1 MLSFVARRLLV
12 AIPTLLILVIL
23 SFILMYAAPGGP
35 FNSERPLPPEV
46 LANIEAKYGLDQP
59 FWKQIVNYVV
69 SVVTQFDFGPSFQ
82 YKDRSV
88 NDVIAQGFPVTLT
101 YGFWSFV
108 VAVSVGMSLGIA
120 AAIKQNS
127 WLDYL
132 AVGISIGAQVLPN
145 FVMAP
150 ILVFVFTLSA
160 FWLTGSPWLPG
171 GGWEG
176 GILVAECATK
186 DNLCFSM
193 PWGSAWRFDYLI
205 MPVVALSTS
214 YMASIARIT
223 RSSMLEVLNSNFIRT
238 AKAKGLPMRR
248 VIWRH
253 AMKPTL
259 LPVLSYLGPAFV
271 GMITGSVIID
281 VFFSTGGIGQFF
293 VNSAFNR
300 DYSVIMGITIL
311 VGALTILFNLLVDIL
326 YAWIDPKI
334 RY

>member
-1 MLSFVARRLLV
+1 MLNYVLRRVAV
-12 AIPTLLILVIL
+12 AIPTLLLLIVI
-23 SFILMYAAPGGP
+23 SFALMYAAPGGP
-35 FNSERPLPPEV
+35 FNSERPLPAQV
-46 LANIEAKYGLDQP
+46 MANIEARYGLDQP
-59 FWKQIVNYVV
+59 YWKQMFDYVWN
-69 SVVTQFDFGPSFQ
+69 VVVHFDFGPSFQ
-82 YKDRSV
+82 YRDRTV

-101 YGFWSFV
+101 YGFWSFIVALV
-108 VAVSVGMSLGIA
+108 VGVSLGAA
-120 AAIKQNS
+120 AAIRHNS

-150 ILVFVFTLSA
+150 ILVLVFTL
-160 FWLTGSPWLPG
+160 WLGWLPG
-171 GGWEG
+171 GGWQG
-176 GILVAECATK
+176 GQIEYVIL
-186 DNLCFSM
+186 
-193 PWGSAWRFDYLI
+193 
-205 MPVVALSTS
+205 PVIALSTS

-223 RSSMLEVLNSNFIRT
+223 RSSMLEVLNAGFIRT
-238 AKAKGLPMRR
+238 ARAKGLPTSR
-248 VIWRH
+248 IILRH
-253 AMKPTL
+253 ALKPTM

-311 VGALTILFNLLVDIL
+311 VGVLTVLFNLVVDLL

>member
-1 MLSFVARRLLV
+1 MLSFVVRRLAV

-23 SFILMYAAPGGP
+23 SFVLMYAAPGGP

-59 FWKQIVNYVV
+59 FWKQIVNYVWGVV
-69 SVVTQFDFGPSFQ
+69 SSFDFGPSFQ
-82 YKDRSV
+82 FKDRSV
-88 NDVIAQGFPVTLT
+88 NDIIAQGFPVTLT

-108 VAVSVGMSLGIA
+108 VAVIVGVSLGIA
-120 AAIKQNS
+120 AAIRQNS
-127 WLDYL
+127 WLDYM

-150 ILVFVFTLSA
+150 ILLLTFTL
-160 FWLTGSPWLPG
+160 WLGWLPG
-171 GGWEG
+171 GGWNDG
-176 GILVAECATK
+176 Q
-186 DNLCFSM
+186 
-193 PWGSAWRFDYLI
+193 WQYLI
-205 MPVVALSTS
+205 MPVIALSTS

-223 RSSMLEVLNSNFIRT
+223 RSSMLEVLNTNFIRT
-238 AKAKGLPMRR
+238 ARAKGLPMRR

-253 AMKPTL
+253 AMKPTI

-271 GMITGSVIID
+271 GMITGSVVID

-311 VGALTILFNLLVDIL
+311 VGTLTIFFNLVVDIL

>member
-1 MLSFVARRLLV
+1 MLNYVLRRVAV
-12 AIPTLLILVIL
+12 AIPTILLLVVI
-23 SFILMYAAPGGP
+23 SFVLMYAAPGGP
-35 FNSERPLPPEV
+35 FNSERPLPAQV
-46 LANIEAKYGLDQP
+46 MANIEARYGLDQP
-59 FWKQIVNYVV
+59 YWKQMANYVWN
-69 SVVTQFDFGPSFQ
+69 VVVHFDFGPSFQ
-82 YKDRSV
+82 YRDRTV

-101 YGFWSFV
+101 YGFWSFIVALV
-108 VAVSVGMSLGIA
+108 VGVALGVA
-120 AAIKQNS
+120 AAIRHNS

-150 ILVFVFTLSA
+150 ILVLVFTL
-160 FWLTGSPWLPG
+160 WLGWLPG
-171 GGWEG
+171 GGWQG
-176 GILVAECATK
+176 GQIEYIIL
-186 DNLCFSM
+186 
-193 PWGSAWRFDYLI
+193 
-205 MPVVALSTS
+205 PVIALSTS

-223 RSSMLEVLNSNFIRT
+223 RSSMLEVLNAGFIRT
-238 AKAKGLPMRR
+238 ARAKGLPTSRI
-248 VIWRH
+248 IWKH
-253 AMKPTL
+253 AMKPTM

-311 VGALTILFNLLVDIL
+311 VGVLTVTFNLVVDLL

>member
-1 MLSFVARRLLV
+1 MLSFIIRRLAV
-12 AIPTLLILVIL
+12 AIPTLLILVVL

-82 YKDRSV
+82 YKDRTV

-108 VAVSVGMSLGIA
+108 VAVTVGMSLGVA

-127 WLDYL
+127 WIDYF

-150 ILVFVFTLSA
+150 ILLLVFTL
-160 FWLTGSPWLPG
+160 WLGWLPG
-171 GGWEG
+171 GGWNG
-176 GILVAECATK
+176 GQWQ
-186 DNLCFSM
+186 F
-193 PWGSAWRFDYLI
+193 LI
-205 MPVVALSTS
+205 MPVIALSTS

-223 RSSMLEVLNSNFIRT
+223 RSSMLEVLNTNFIRT
-238 AKAKGLPMRR
+238 ARAKGLPMRR

-253 AMKPTL
+253 AMKPTI

-311 VGALTILFNLLVDIL
+311 VGTLTILFNLVVDIL